1 MEKRHKG
8 KLNLSLEKEV
18 ISAMKKEAKSRK
30 MSVSAFIELLFN
42 LYQEEQEKTRIAKE
56 TGIYQLLENVL
67 KDKIKEMADNE
78 NKKLAEKI

>member
-18 ISAMKKEAKSRK
+18 IGAMKKEAKSRN
-30 MSVSAFIELLFN
+30 MSASAFIELLFN

>member
-18 ISAMKKEAKSRK
+18 ISVMKKEAKSRN

-67 KDKIKEMADNE
+67 KDKIKEMAENE